1 MAIFFPEFNNINKL
15 KQAPTAGELH
25 ALEVLKDLP
34 DDYEIYF
41 QPFIN
46 GYTPDIVIVRKNF
59 GVLIIEVK
67 DWELM
72 HYKIDGNDNW
82 ILRKE
87 NIPIKSPIKQVE
99 AYKNDLYNL
108 SVPALLHGKVKD
120 KKYYGIVQT
129 AVYFHNENSSSLN
142 KNIKSNDY
150 CPVFGNDNF
159 RVEDINKHRYI
170 LRNFENKLFSNNIY
184 QEFKRILMPSFHT
197 LEQAK
202 EVKLSKKQ
210 ELLVKSEDK
219 QQKIRGVAGSGKT
232 LVLAQRAVNA
242 HIRHGGKVLI
252 LTYNITLRNYI
263 HDNINR
269 VRKEFHW
276 NNFHIIHYDAFI
288 ISEANNHNIK
298 DITNDDLDLFENV
311 KSKIHK
317 YQSILIDEIQDYQ
330 EEWIR
335 IIKKYFLV
343 EGGEF
348 VVFGDEK
355 QNIYDKELDNN
366 KKPNTTIKGAWTKL
380 DQSFRLSNNILNLAE
395 SFQNRFFSEKYE
407 LDKAIPKQ
415 DTLDFNKESIEYYK
429 LDGDITLLSLSDFIV
444 KKTKENSIQP
454 QDICILSQSN
464 ILLRGLDF
472 EIRKL
477 TNQKTYTTFET
488 QEMYQYLKEKKS
500 NKIQLENEIRTIRR
514 NKRFNFWMNSG
525 GIKLSTVHSFKGW
538 EINTLF
544 LVIDSKSKY
553 ETDEIIYTALTRCRS
568 QLFILNVDND
578 VYDSFFKEK
587 THTKSLPTTS
597 DDALEKSINN
607 DKSISIRNIIE
618 EDIITDFYYNFSKLK
633 PNGKLNILVIGEISG
648 NIINFNEAL
657 NNFFSKF
664 NIKAQEWDL
673 EFWNN
678 KIIKKKD
685 IRCLKKG
692 QSKFDLIITGQ
703 IHQHSSKGNKKS
715 NLLTE
720 LMKPQYVKRI
730 YGSKPQDLL
739 KADVFVNKID
749 EYINKTHT
757 K

>member
-1 MAIFFPEFNNINKL
+1 MAIFFPEFESINKL
-15 KQAPTAGELH
+15 KQAPTVGELY
-25 ALEVLKDLP
+25 ALEILKGLS

-46 GYTPDIVIVRKNF
+46 GYIPDIVIVRKSF

-67 DWELM
+67 DWKLM
-72 HYKIDGNDNW
+72 HYRIDDNDNW
-82 ILRKE
+82 AFKKE

-99 AYKNDLYNL
+99 AYKNDLYNI
-108 SVPALLHGKVKD
+108 SVPALLHGKIKD

-129 AVYFHNENSSSLN
+129 AVYFHNENSFTISKL
-142 KNIKSNDY
+142 IKTNNY
-150 CPVFGNDNF
+150 CPIFGNDNF
-159 RVEDINKHRYI
+159 CVEEIDKHRFM
-170 LRNFENKLFSNNIY
+170 LRKYENKLFSDKIY
-184 QEFKRILMPSFHT
+184 KEFKRVLTPSFHT

-210 ELLVKSEDK
+210 ELLVKSENK
-219 QQKIRGVAGSGKT
+219 EQKIRGVAGSGKT

-242 HIRHGGKVLI
+242 HLRHGGKVLI

-263 HDNINR
+263 HDNLNR

-298 DITNDDLDLFENV
+298 DIENDDLDLFENV
-311 KSKIHK
+311 KNKIHK
-317 YQSILIDEIQDYQ
+317 YQSIFIDEIQDYQ

-348 VVFGDEK
+348 IVFGDEK
-355 QNIYDKELDNN
+355 QNIYDKDLDNN

-380 DQSFRLSNNILNLAE
+380 EQSFRLSNNILKLAE
-395 SFQNRFFSEKYE
+395 NFQNRFFSEKYE
-407 LDKAIPKQ
+407 LDKATPKQ
-415 DTLDFNKESIEYYK
+415 DTLDFNKENIEYFK
-429 LDGDITLLSLSDFIV
+429 LDNKTTLLSLSGFITD
-444 KKTKENSIQP
+444 KIKENSIQP

-472 EIRKL
+472 EIRKAS
-477 TNQKTYTTFET
+477 NQKTYTTFET
-488 QEMYQYLKEKKS
+488 HEMYQYLKEKKS
-500 NKIQLENEIRTIRR
+500 NALQLENEIRTIRR

-544 LVIDSKSKY
+544 LIIDSKTKY

-568 QLFILNVDND
+568 QLFVININSD
-578 VYDSFFKEK
+578 VYDDFFKEEIY
-587 THTKSLPTTS
+587 TKNIPTIDSCVPDTV
-597 DDALEKSINN
+597 ANGNESIT
-607 DKSISIRNIIE
+607 ISNIIK
-618 EDIITDFYYNFSKLK
+618 EDQVTDFYYNFSKLK
-633 PNGKLNILVIGEISG
+633 SNGKLNILVIGGITG
-648 NIINFNEAL
+648 NTINFKETI
-657 NNFFSKF
+657 NNHFSKF
-664 NIKAQEWDL
+664 NIKAQEWDV

-703 IHQHSSKGNKKS
+703 IHQHSSKGNKKA

-720 LMKPQYVKRI
+720 LMKPHYVKRI
-730 YGSKPQDLL
+730 YGCKPQDAL
-739 KADVFVNKID
+739 KADTFVNKID
-749 EYINKTHT
+749 EYINKTT
-757 K
+757 